1 MAQSKTAVIRS
12 DLDIVIARTMA
23 RDMAKALGFGPI
35 DQARI
40 ATAVSELARNIF
52 LYAGTGN
59 VTVRDIEK
67 GSRKGIEIICED
79 QGPGI
84 PNIDLVMQ
92 DGYSTSRG
100 MGMGLPGAKR
110 LMDEFDIKSKEG
122 VGTTIVCR
130 KRRRTY
136 AGCSACQVRVVAR
149 SGWQIVRVSASLPG
163 EYLRSRKPA
172 ARESHADVVRHQA
185 SQPVVALHRHS
196 YRHQMAQ

>member
-1 MAQSKTAVIRS
+1 MAQAKAAVIRS

-23 RDMAKALGFGPI
+23 RDTAKALGFGAI

-52 LYAGTGN
+52 LYAGTGT
-59 VTVRDIEK
+59 VTVREIER

-84 PNIDLVMQ
+84 ADISLVMQ

-110 LMDEFDIKSKEG
+110 LMDEFDIRSQEG
-122 VGTTIVCR
+122 IGTTIICR
-130 KRRRTY
+130 KWR
-136 AGCSACQVRVVAR
+136 
-149 SGWQIVRVSASLPG
+149 I
-163 EYLRSRKPA
+163 
-172 ARESHADVVRHQA
+172 
-185 SQPVVALHRHS
+185 
-196 YRHQMAQ
+196 